1 MGPIARKYRE
11 QLLCRYDKDGYT
23 PYLSASDY
31 PGLSCDEG
39 TFVNTAGVAVA
50 FFRYRYENYDPAK
63 LVVFC
68 HGLGAG
74 HTAYLAEIEYLC
86 KNGLQVL
93 TLDYTGCD
101 KSGGDGMLSVNRPT
115 RDVIELLDYLK
126 PAEELSVVGHSL
138 GGYTALNVIRM
149 VDKIKRGVIISGFLY
164 SKQMLGHFIKN
175 RLIHYLVERV
185 ERKNDP
191 AIACADNGKYLK
203 TTTDRLLFIASEDDP
218 MVPFSIGAG
227 LAQTLGNDK
236 LEFLVEQNKKH
247 NPTYTAEALAFMQ
260 ESFGTFNRLVAEG
273 KLQTLEEKQ
282 AFFAD
287 RPAAKMTAQ
296 DPRVMDAVVKFIKD

>member
-31 PGLSCDEG
+31 PGLSCEEG
-39 TFVNTAGVAVA
+39 VFENTAGVAVA
-50 FFRYRYENYDPAK
+50 YFRYRYENYDPEK

-101 KSGGDGMLSVNRPT
+101 KSGGDGMISVNRPT
-115 RDVIELLDYLK
+115 RDVIELIDYLS
-126 PAEELSVVGHSL
+126 PSEELSVVGHSL

-149 VDKIKRGVIISGFLY
+149 VDKIKRGVIISGFLF

-191 AIACADNGKYLK
+191 AIARADNAKYLK
-203 TTTDRLLFIASEDDP
+203 HTTDRLLFIASEDDP
-218 MVPFSIGAG
+218 MVPYSIGAG

-236 LEFLVEQNKKH
+236 LEFLIEQNKKH

-260 ESFGTFNRLVAEG
+260 ESFGEFAKKVNDGTL
-273 KLQTLEEKQ
+273 KTLEDKQ

>member
-23 PYLSASDY
+23 PYLSASDF
-31 PGLSCDEG
+31 PGLTVEEG
-39 TFVNTAGVAVA
+39 SFVNTAGVAVA
-50 FFRYRYENYDPAK
+50 YFRYRYEGYDPAK

-101 KSGGDGMLSVNRPT
+101 RSGGDGMLSVNRPT

-149 VDKIKRGVIISGFLY
+149 VDKIKRGVIISGFLF
-164 SKQMLGHFIKN
+164 SRQMLGHFIKN
-175 RLIHYLVERV
+175 RLIHYLVEQV

-191 AIACADNGKYLK
+191 AIARADNAEYLK

-260 ESFGTFNRLVAEG
+260 ESFGTLNRLVAEG